1 MSDGKPRTLILG
13 LGNTIL
19 SDDGVGC
26 RVAMALKDRLNTPDV
41 DIMEASIAGLD
52 FLDLLTGYDRT
63 IIIDAIQ
70 TEKGTPGQI
79 YRLGPDILASTR
91 HAGTPHDVNLATAL
105 ELGKRLNMNLPR
117 QIIIFAIEVK
127 DVTSFSEECTP
138 EVMKAIPAC
147 VRMVLQELKEDP
159 HITP

>member
-1 MSDGKPRTLILG
+1 MSNGKLRTLILG

-79 YRLGPDILASTR
+79 YRFGPDILTSTR

-105 ELGKRLNMNLPR
+105 ELGKRLNMKLPR

-147 VRMVLQELKEDP
+147 VRMVLQELKEDRN
-159 HITP
+159 ITP

>member
-1 MSDGKPRTLILG
+1 MSNGKPRTLILG

-26 RVAMALKDRLNTPDV
+26 RVAMALKDKLNSPDV

-79 YRLGPDILASTR
+79 YRFGPDILASTR
-91 HAGTPHDVNLATAL
+91 HASTPHDVNLATAL
-105 ELGKRLNMNLPR
+105 ELGKRLNMKLPH

-147 VRMVLQELKEDP
+147 VKMVLQELKEDRN
-159 HITP
+159 ITP

>member
-1 MSDGKPRTLILG
+1 MSNGKPRTLILG
-13 LGNTIL
+13 LGNPIL
-19 SDDGVGC
+19 CDDGVGC
-26 RVAMALKDRLNTPDV
+26 RVAMALKDRLNSPDV

-70 TEKGTPGQI
+70 TGKGKPGQI
-79 YRLGPDILASTR
+79 YRFGPDILSSTR
-91 HAGTPHDVNLATAL
+91 HSSNPHDVNLATAL
-105 ELGKRLNMNLPR
+105 ELGKRLNLNLPR

-127 DVTSFSEECTP
+127 DVTTFSEECTL

-147 VRMVLQELKEDP
+147 VKLVLQELKEDRP
-159 HITP
+159 